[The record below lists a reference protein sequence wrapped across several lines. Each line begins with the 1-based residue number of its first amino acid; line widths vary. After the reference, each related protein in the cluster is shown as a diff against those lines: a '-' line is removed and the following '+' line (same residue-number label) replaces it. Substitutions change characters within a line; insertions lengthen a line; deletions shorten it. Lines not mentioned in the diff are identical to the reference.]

1 MGRHKGEVEQ
11 CLGLDQGNRRS
22 RGTWV
27 QDLRSSE
34 NPRSEQRKGW
44 ESMKTSLRTM
54 GMSGQAS
61 HRTVVHQR
69 RTMEKEFETLRI

>member
-1 MGRHKGEVEQ
+1 
-11 CLGLDQGNRRS
+11 
-22 RGTWV
+22 
-27 QDLRSSE
+27 
-34 NPRSEQRKGW
+34 
-44 ESMKTSLRTM
+44 M